1 MKNRGHPSL
10 KSVPA
15 EVVIEREST
24 VYPQTLSLK
33 TRLISCF
40 PLLREKEIRR
50 EGPSFVKTQFG
61 ASLMKE
67 FLQWGH

>member
-1 MKNRGHPSL
+1 MKNRGHPSQ

-24 VYPQTLSLK
+24 VYPQ
-33 TRLISCF
+33 ISCF
-40 PLLREKEIRR
+40 PLLREKEIGR
-50 EGPSFVKTQFG
+50 EGPSFVKAQFG

>member
-24 VYPQTLSLK
+24 VYPDSEPEDTAH
-33 TRLISCF
+33 F
-40 PLLREKEIRR
+40 LLPTPQR
-50 EGPSFVKTQFG
+50 EGN
-61 ASLMKE
+61 
-67 FLQWGH
+67 